1 MQTIRPP
8 YAETTEQHQE
18 SRLGSLGFV
27 LMLALAFALLSRF
40 AGPPHLPPSLPSAST
55 AVQTLRGSDIPV
67 EALGYLLTTLGW
79 ILWCWIVVTLVVN
92 VVIGLAEKVTRGAA
106 WVRSLRVVSDR
117 LTARFIR
124 RAADGMLATVVVV
137 NLVGRPAMSAVAAP
151 LPSPAAMSVQHQGAP
166 RADLPTVA
174 PREDQGGVHYTVQP
188 GDNLFDIA
196 QRFYGTGYE
205 YKRIVA
211 ANIDRRMPDGQLFT
225 RSAVIYPGWILLIP
239 TPSDAVETDAGQTT
253 YVVEEGDSLRG
264 IAARFLGD
272 EMRWP
277 EIYQLNQGTA
287 RLDDGR
293 TLTHP
298 DLIWSGLRLTLPV
311 VAPELTDSR
320 PPVAPPPEQRV
331 QQPAPT
337 PPTPTSPA
345 PIPPAQAITPEVP
358 VPTPPVPQP
367 TAIIPVVTAT
377 PASTHVASTA
387 PPETIAPPP
396 ATPGAPDDSF
406 ARILKMGAGLAAVGV
421 TGVTYIGGRRYFRS
435 LYGRPVSV
443 PGAVE
448 YKIRNG
454 YVDAAFARTLAHRV
468 QGSKRDPAT
477 ALAGHIQAILDEA
490 QLTSVAIVMM
500 IYGFKEATITFR
512 CGLAEQDLLLAL
524 AKDIGARTG
533 GEARASVTA
542 DLDVLLELTRIQ
554 TLTLST
560 LEVDPQ
566 TLAPPL
572 VPIGV
577 RPNGDTFLVNW
588 REIGHVLVA
597 GEPGGGE
604 ETVLASLVT
613 ALAARCGPDEVR
625 LWTIAN
631 RRVLPAEMRSLP
643 HLACPRIDPD
653 DEDGIRTV
661 LATLR
666 DALSQRMRQ
675 HESGAETATEAETEA
690 PDGTPPTSPLLVLV
704 VGELADLPDDGTTF
718 EMLATYGAAHG
729 IHILSATNKPDA
741 ILDRLPL
748 MDTRLILSTA
758 DEEQSIQLLGIPDAV
773 DLGGGGDMFVR
784 ISGRA
789 PLHARGFRVAPSH
802 LERLLWLMHEAYGT
816 PPHQPD
822 PESESSLE
830 DDLDDDASDEVNPMP
845 QSERERAVVALH
857 EEPPT
862 IVPRSDPTAMDRA
875 ADVKDIRAEGEGH
888 TTGQHG
894 EAHGSP
900 VSLGVDDSDVT
911 DLARHTNGH
920 AAERDMP
927 FQHPTSDAAVEEEQ
941 ESHTNGYAREA
952 DTSSPSITA
961 NGTVQEAREH
971 HTNGHTEE
979 ADVPR
984 EPVAANGTVQADVAY
999 HTNGETVEPVLA
1011 PIDALVADTGEPS
1024 EEQPQTLPRV
1034 NIRCFG
1040 TLAVTSGDRTLSAIG
1055 KSGPQYTPWE
1065 VLVCLAVQPHGVIS
1079 KERLVQTL
1087 WPDASIEKTNKR
1099 LSVTLVRLRALL
1111 AEQVPGLSSEIIQWH
1126 RDGTYHLNTQIVSS
1140 DVHVFWELCQAIRTQ
1155 APEQQQK
1162 TAQRIFALYRG
1173 ALLADARAA
1182 YPWIDERQE
1191 NGMSLREQYLQ
1202 AFCRV
1207 VSWLARSYVKQ
1218 GEPAL
1223 AIPLYKA
1230 VVQAD
1235 PGRESAVRSLYR
1247 CYQQVG
1253 DRAALVRDHQSLKLV
1268 LRELYRDRDDPTA
1281 HPDVYQLE
1289 PETVALYEAVLAEMD
1304 AAARTGD
1311 LTQERTGEH
1320 NN

>member
-1 MQTIRPP
+1 MQTTRPP
-8 YAETTEQHQE
+8 YAETTEQQRE
-18 SRLGSLGFV
+18 SRLGSFGFV
-27 LMLALAFALLSRF
+27 LVLALAFALLSRF

-55 AVQTLRGSDIPV
+55 VVQTLRGSDIPV
-67 EALGYLLTTLGW
+67 EALGYIFTTLGW

-106 WVRSLRVVSDR
+106 WVGSLRVVSNR

-151 LPSPAAMSVQHQGAP
+151 LPSPAAVSVQHQAAP

-211 ANIDRRMPDGQLFT
+211 ANIERRMPDGQLFT
-225 RSAVIYPGWILLIP
+225 RSAVIHPGWILLIP
-239 TPSDAVETDAGQTT
+239 TPSDAVETVSGQTT

-311 VAPELTDSR
+311 VAPELRDSR
-320 PPVAPPPEQRV
+320 PPLAPPLEHRV
-331 QQPAPT
+331 QPPAPT
-337 PPTPTSPA
+337 PPAPTPSVSA
-345 PIPPAQAITPEVP
+345 PLAKAATPD
-358 VPTPPVPQP
+358 VPTPTTPAAQP
-367 TAIIPVVTAT
+367 TEIIPVVAAT
-377 PASTHVASTA
+377 PASIHVAST
-387 PPETIAPPP
+387 PLPETTAPPP
-396 ATPGAPDDSF
+396 AAPGAPDDSF
-406 ARILKMGAGLAAVGV
+406 ARVLKMGMGLAAVGA

-477 ALAGHIQAILDEA
+477 ALAGHIQAILDDA

-500 IYGFKEATITFR
+500 IFGFKEATITFR

-554 TLTLST
+554 TLTLSA

-631 RRVLPAEMRSLP
+631 RRALPAEMRSLP
-643 HLACPRIDPD
+643 HLACPRIDPE
-653 DEDGIRTV
+653 DEEGERAV

-675 HESGAETATEAETEA
+675 HESGTETATEAEAETEA
-690 PDGTPPTSPLLVLV
+690 SDSTPRTSPLLVLV

-784 ISGRA
+784 VSGRA

-802 LERLLWLMHEAYGT
+802 LERLLWLMHEAYGST
-816 PPHQPD
+816 PVPPD
-822 PESESSLE
+822 PFSESSQ
-830 DDLDDDASDEVNPMP
+830 DADDDDDELEEVISVPCN
-845 QSERERAVVALH
+845 ERDAEGTPN
-857 EEPPT
+857 EPPT
-862 IVPRSDPTAMDRA
+862 ADALCDSA
-875 ADVKDIRAEGEGH
+875 ATGIAVAREDVQAEGEHHANAHMIAAGNPIDPSDS
-888 TTGQHG
+888 TGAG
-894 EAHGSP
+894 
-900 VSLGVDDSDVT
+900 L
-911 DLARHTNGH
+911 
-920 AAERDMP
+920 
-927 FQHPTSDAAVEEEQ
+927 SDAEPHA
-941 ESHTNGYAREA
+941 NGYARDVDVRA
-952 DTSSPSITA
+952 
-961 NGTVQEAREH
+961 EH
-971 HTNGHTEE
+971 T
-979 ADVPR
+979 DV
-984 EPVAANGTVQADVAY
+984 NGTVQADLE
-999 HTNGETVEPVLA
+999 HQTNGHVGDASA
-1011 PIDALVADTGEPS
+1011 PIQHATADTNGTVLGDVEQRTNRHVVDADVPTGHADSDGAVQAEADHQTNGQAVPDDSAIEHTAVNGRVLMEPG
-1024 EEQPQTLPRV
+1024 QPATLPLIR
-1034 NIRCFG
+1034 IRCFG
-1040 TLAVTSGDRTLSAIG
+1040 ALEVKAGDRALSPVG
-1055 KSGPQYTPWE
+1055 KSGPQYKPWA
-1065 VLVCLAVQPHGVIS
+1065 VLLYLAAQPDGVAS
-1079 KERLVQTL
+1079 RERLLQTF
-1087 WPDASIEKTNKR
+1087 WIDVAADKAVNR
-1099 LSVTLVRLRALL
+1099 LHATLHRLRTLL
-1111 AEQVPGLSSEIIQWH
+1111 AEQVPDLPAEVVQWQ
-1126 RDGTYHLNTQIVSS
+1126 RDGTYRLNRQIVWS
-1140 DVHVFWELCQAIRTQ
+1140 DVHAFWDLCQSMGKQ
-1155 APEQQQK
+1155 PPEQQEQ
-1162 TAQRIFALYRG
+1162 TAQRIYQLYRG
-1173 ALLADARAA
+1173 DLFRDSPAE

-1191 NGMSLREQYLQ
+1191 NGDSLKEHYLREY
-1202 AFCRV
+1202 CRV
-1207 VSWLARSYVKQ
+1207 VRRLAQAYFKQ
-1218 GEPAL
+1218 GKPAL
-1223 AIPLYKA
+1223 AAPLFRA
-1230 VVQAD
+1230 VLHAD
-1235 PGRESAVRSLYR
+1235 PGTESAARSLYQ
-1247 CYQQVG
+1247 CYQQLG
-1253 DRAALVRDHQSLKLV
+1253 DRMSLVRDHIRLKRTLGEIYGDPGDASAHP
-1268 LRELYRDRDDPTA
+1268 ELYQP
-1281 HPDVYQLE
+1281 E
-1289 PETVALYEAVLAEMD
+1289 PETVALYEEILAEMNK
-1304 AAARTGD
+1304 
-1311 LTQERTGEH
+1311 ER
-1320 NN
+1320 